1 MGMALLQFNQ
11 AELVQLDMEGMSQVR
26 AAAFGPD
33 ISHGLCFGVDL
44 SHRLC
49 FGVDLANR
57 ACLGGS
63 DLSNVQFCPF
73 LWCSF
78 KQRDLF
84 RGQIRPAGWVLGL
97 IQAMGRGLGADLTKE
112 TWFGVDLVNRMCFGA
127 RL

>member
-26 AAAFGPD
+26 AAAFGA
-33 ISHGLCFGVDL
+33 DL

-49 FGVDLANR
+49 FGVNLSNR
-57 ACLGGS
+57 AYLGGL

-73 LWCSF
+73 LWH
-78 KQRDLF
+78 
-84 RGQIRPAGWVLGL
+84 
-97 IQAMGRGLGADLTKE
+97 
-112 TWFGVDLVNRMCFGA
+112 RMCFGA